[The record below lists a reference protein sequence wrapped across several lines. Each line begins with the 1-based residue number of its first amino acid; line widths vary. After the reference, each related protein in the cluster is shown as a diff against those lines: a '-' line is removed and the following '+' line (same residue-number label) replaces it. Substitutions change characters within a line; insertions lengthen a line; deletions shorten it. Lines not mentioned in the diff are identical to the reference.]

1 MFSKET
7 KQNLLHTRRVVH
19 HTTNKS
25 LMAGPRK
32 GLLAAMTLPHG
43 FPDGSRSQRHSWSQS
58 RCLSS
63 PRSFVHFLEE
73 EASPGEV
80 RRQKEGCVSCSFAFS
95 RMGPGLLVL
104 WLVNFLQNL
113 GL

>member
-1 MFSKET
+1 M
-7 KQNLLHTRRVVH
+7 
-19 HTTNKS
+19 
-25 LMAGPRK
+25 
-32 GLLAAMTLPHG
+32 
-43 FPDGSRSQRHSWSQS
+43 
-58 RCLSS
+58 
-63 PRSFVHFLEE
+63 HFLEE